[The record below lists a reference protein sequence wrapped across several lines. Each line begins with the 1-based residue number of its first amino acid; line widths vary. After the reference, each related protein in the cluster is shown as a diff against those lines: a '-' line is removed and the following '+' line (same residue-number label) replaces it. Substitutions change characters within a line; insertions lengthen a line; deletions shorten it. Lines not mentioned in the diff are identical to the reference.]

1 MRRIA
6 AILVLS
12 FLPGVTAATA
22 AESFSLYSD
31 ACWHVEAG
39 DLLGQRI
46 GIIRLS
52 DNPYVFF
59 QEAEGDWGA
68 PSIAKASADDL
79 KRGKLAFTFSRRGKP
94 ISFSGTIDGKMVTG
108 KFDGLL
114 DFKDKP
120 LVVHLRRVPP
130 SKKGA
135 PNC

>member
-1 MRRIA
+1 MRRVIA
-6 AILVLS
+6 VLALS
-12 FLPGVTAATA
+12 FLPGVPVATA

-31 ACWHVEAG
+31 VCWHVEAG
-39 DLLGQRI
+39 DLLGQRM
-46 GIIRLS
+46 GIMRLS

-59 QEAEGDWGA
+59 QEAEGDWST
-68 PSIAKASADDL
+68 PSIAKASAEDL
-79 KRGKLAFTFSRRGKP
+79 KRGKLVFTITDRKKP
-94 ISFSGTIDGKMVTG
+94 VSFSGTINEKMVTG

-120 LVVHLRRVPP
+120 LVVHLKRVPP

>member
-1 MRRIA
+1 MRRVIA
-6 AILVLS
+6 VLVLS
-12 FLPGVTAATA
+12 FLRGVPAAAT
-22 AESFSLYSD
+22 EDFSLYSD

-46 GIIRLS
+46 GIMRLS

-59 QEAEGDWGA
+59 QEAGGDWSR

-79 KRGKLAFTFSRRGKP
+79 KRGKLVFTISDRGKP
-94 ISFSGTIDGKMVTG
+94 ISFSGTINERMVTG
-108 KFDGLL
+108 RFEGLL

-120 LVVHLRRVPP
+120 LVVHLKRVPP
-130 SKKGA
+130 AKRGV